1 MWCRKIFCSKS
12 TGKGNYSKD
21 LKYAGY
27 SEDYKVNNIYD
38 LAGNAY
44 EWTMKASSGKRV
56 IRGGNCNL
64 NGEDYPA
71 SYRNGYS
78 ITDEY
83 EFLGFRVALYI
94 NI

>member
-38 LAGNAY
+38 LEGNFW
-44 EWTMKASSGKRV
+44 EWTLEANTENVR
-56 IRGGNCNL
+56 ILRGGH
-64 NGEDYPA
+64 
-71 SYRNGYS
+71 YRGSFSPSDRNVNSPYTTYDNRTTR
-78 ITDEY
+78 IT
-83 EFLGFRVALYI
+83 LYVK
-94 NI
+94 